1 MSTPTAVS
9 PWTAG
14 LKAARDNFWPSVLI
28 LVSATVLVVSYY
40 HAPVVTTWLN
50 CIGDINRQYPSGF
63 AFWCTAVTAGLIP
76 WCFRMLWPA
85 LRPHHP
91 FRDLFHSFFW
101 WAFMGIIVRYFYAL
115 QSLCFGAEVS
125 VETVVK
131 KVLFDQLV
139 FTVFCGAPF
148 NAISH
153 FWKDADWDLSRL
165 RAAMAPGW
173 YRRLVLPN
181 LLPNYLVWLPGTL
194 LFYSMPAE
202 LQLPV
207 ANCIGCFWALMCV
220 RIAKHSEVDGK

>member
-28 LVSATVLVVSYY
+28 LVSATALVVSYY

-91 FRDLFHSFFW
+91 FWDLFHSFFW

-115 QSLCFGAEVS
+115 QSLCFGAEVFNGRFGS
-125 VETVVK
+125 KNKIVERHNIDPGMTTNPG
-131 KVLFDQLV
+131 LFSLFMYQGIYKQFYPEPWSCL
-139 FTVFCGAPF
+139 
-148 NAISH
+148 I
-153 FWKDADWDLSRL
+153 FW
-165 RAAMAPGW
+165 
-173 YRRLVLPN
+173 
-181 LLPNYLVWLPGTL
+181 
-194 LFYSMPAE
+194 
-202 LQLPV
+202 
-207 ANCIGCFWALMCV
+207 
-220 RIAKHSEVDGK
+220 H